1 MLKFIALSG
10 TTNVTENLYIYE
22 YNDEILVV
30 DCGVGFPEAEM
41 YGVDLVIPDF
51 TYLRENASKVK
62 AIIIS
67 HGHEDHLGAIPFLPE
82 EIKCPIYASKL
93 VAGFIED
100 KFGDY
105 GTKSRTVKVFDPE
118 RDTLSIGSFRITP
131 FRVSHSVP
139 DGVGFAIDTPEGRFF
154 HVADYKFDWTP
165 VDSRPFDVAKLAGL
179 ASEGALC
186 LISDCLGATIPGYT
200 ESEKEIETRIEEI
213 VRKAT
218 GQVFFT
224 TISSNISR
232 IKQALNVAE
241 KLGRKVVFVGR
252 SIDKKAEIAKNLG
265 FLNYPSGLVIPQKE
279 ANKLTKDKLMFIVS
293 GSYGQTGSAMYRIAL
308 GEHDYLSAESADVVI
323 FSSDPAPPGSKAN
336 VDALVDRLIE
346 KDVDVHYYDM
356 QEDLHVSGHGSQK
369 DIEMLFALTKPKY
382 FIPIGGTVRHMH
394 AFSLI
399 AQNMGAPK
407 ANVFELGAGQIVE
420 FSDKNAH
427 LGGKIHV
434 KNVLVDGLGIGDVGN
449 VVLRDR
455 QVLAKEGI
463 AIVML
468 QLDKSEGKIV
478 DIPEVISRG
487 FIFNKEGKEFLGRAG
502 RFLLEKLNT
511 RKYVDSKV
519 AREVTVDVLE
529 RYFFKETGRRPMVMP
544 LVVEV

>member
-1 MLKFIALSG
+1 M
-10 TTNVTENLYIYE
+10 
-22 YNDEILVV
+22 
-30 DCGVGFPEAEM
+30 
-41 YGVDLVIPDF
+41 
-51 TYLRENASKVK
+51 
-62 AIIIS
+62 
-67 HGHEDHLGAIPFLPE
+67 
-82 EIKCPIYASKL
+82 
-93 VAGFIED
+93 
-100 KFGDY
+100 
-105 GTKSRTVKVFDPE
+105 
-118 RDTLSIGSFRITP
+118 
-131 FRVSHSVP
+131 
-139 DGVGFAIDTPEGRFF
+139 
-154 HVADYKFDWTP
+154 
-165 VDSRPFDVAKLAGL
+165 
-179 ASEGALC
+179 
-186 LISDCLGATIPGYT
+186 
-200 ESEKEIETRIEEI
+200 
-213 VRKAT
+213 
-218 GQVFFT
+218 
-224 TISSNISR
+224 
-232 IKQALNVAE
+232 
-241 KLGRKVVFVGR
+241 VFVGR

-279 ANKLTKDKLMFIVS
+279 ANGLTKDKLMFIVS
-293 GSYGQTGSAMYRIAL
+293 GSYGQPGSAMYRIAL

-394 AFSLI
+394 AFSII
-399 AQNMGAPK
+399 AQNMGAAK

-420 FSDKNAH
+420 FSDKNAR

-463 AIVML
+463 AIVMI
-468 QLDKSEGKIV
+468 QLDKGEGKIV

-487 FIFNKEGKEFLGRAG
+487 FIFNKEGKEFLNRAG

-511 RKYVDSKV
+511 RKYVDSRV

-544 LVVEV
+544 VVVEV